1 MWCQEGTEQERCDGG
16 VQLMKVFISELITKM
31 QISSV
36 FAVAPMLISQIPQY
50 NRLQMRGVSG
60 GRV

>member
-1 MWCQEGTEQERCDGG
+1 MEGCDGG

-50 NRLQMRGVSG
+50 NHLQMRGVSG